1 MPGVKRILWLFVAIP
16 MAVLLIVF
24 SVANRAPVTMFLDP
38 FSTENPAFSL
48 TLPFF
53 VFLFAAF
60 LGGLLVGGIVAW
72 FGQGRH
78 RRLEKRYA
86 ADAANWRK
94 EAETQRNRAD
104 TLASRQGSSVIALVP
119 GGSDRSAA

>member
-1 MPGVKRILWLFVAIP
+1 MPDLKRILWLFIAIP
-16 MAVLLIVF
+16 AAVLLIVF

-38 FSTENPAFSL
+38 FSTENPALSV

-72 FGQGRH
+72 LGQGRH

-86 ADAANWRK
+86 ADAASWRK

-104 TLASRQGSSVIALVP
+104 ALAGRQSSSFVAISP
-119 GGSDRSAA
+119 GGSDRTAA